1 MLLETTTSV
10 EVKGDTSRCSA
21 RRLLIVTTATLP
33 SASTVKGFAYVLHFL
48 KRMDSNLE
56 ARSSAFHQL
65 NVSEYGIPFAA
76 HGHYN

>member
-1 MLLETTTSV
+1 
-10 EVKGDTSRCSA
+10 
-21 RRLLIVTTATLP
+21 
-33 SASTVKGFAYVLHFL
+33 L
-48 KRMDSNLE
+48 KRMDSSLE